1 MLNKLKFLLLGL
13 LVSWN
18 TLSWSQSKPPENPEV
33 DSLQMPK
40 DWFNLDPQ
48 ENGVMGT
55 SADKAYELLLKG
67 KSPKTTVV
75 VAVIDSGVD
84 IEHEDLEGKI
94 WVNEDEIPE
103 NGKDDDGNGYI
114 DDVNGWNFIGG
125 KDGTHVGADTYELT
139 REYARLEPIYGGVEE
154 DQIKKKQEKEYK
166 YWLTIKSKF
175 EETKKEA
182 EMNYE
187 YTSTLQENLTE
198 VAEIIKSALGKEN
211 FTAEDLEGL
220 GQEDEKVKKAG
231 FMLAQLFNN
240 IGQEGTGINEVL
252 EELSG
257 AVKHYKNQI
266 EFAYNPDFD
275 PRHIVGDDPNNYKEK
290 IYGNNNVKGP
300 DSSHGTHVSGI
311 IAADRNNSLGIRG
324 ITEHALIMPI
334 RAVPDGDER
343 DKDVANAIYYA
354 VDNGADIINM
364 SFGKSYSPG
373 KKYVDKAVR
382 YAKRKGVIMIH
393 AAGNSGE
400 EVTATNNFPNKW
412 LKKRNKLFGKDR
424 VASNW
429 IEVGASSWQG
439 DENLPGSFSNYSGKL
454 VDLFAPGVE
463 VYSTIPGNEYQSNS
477 GTSMAAPV
485 VSGVTALIMAYYPK
499 LKPSEIR
506 EILRNSVYNQSEQK
520 VIMPGKDEEVAFGS
534 LSITG
539 GLVNAYQA
547 LELAESL
554 SK

>member
-1 MLNKLKFLLLGL
+1 MLNNLKFLLVSL
-13 LVSWN
+13 LVTWT
-18 TLSWSQSKPPENPEV
+18 TLSWSQSNPTENPDL
-33 DSLQMPK
+33 DSLQLPK

-48 ENGVMGT
+48 KNGVMGT
-55 SADKAYELLLKG
+55 SADKAHELLLNG
-67 KSPKTTVV
+67 KTPKTTVV

-84 IEHEDLEGKI
+84 IDHEDLEGKI
-94 WVNEDEIPE
+94 WVNEDEIPG

-125 KDGTHVGADTYELT
+125 KDGTNVETDSYELT
-139 REYARLEPIYGGVEE
+139 REYSRLEPIYGGLEQDE
-154 DQIKKKQEKEYK
+154 IKKKQEKEYR
-166 YWLTIKSKF
+166 YWLTLKTKF
-175 EETKKEA
+175 EETKREA

-198 VAEIIKSALGKEN
+198 VAEIVKSALGKED
-211 FTAEDLEGL
+211 FTAEDMDGL
-220 GQEDEKVKKAG
+220 DQSEEKVKKAG

-240 IGQEGTGINEVL
+240 VGQDTGINEIL
-252 EELSG
+252 EELAG
-257 AVKHYKNQI
+257 AVAHYKNQM

-290 IYGNNNVKGP
+290 NYGNNDVKGP

-311 IAADRNNSLGIRG
+311 IAANRNNSLGIRG

-373 KKYVDKAVR
+373 KKHVDKAVR
-382 YAKRKGVIMIH
+382 YAKRKGVILIH

-400 EVTATNNFPNKW
+400 EVTEANNFPNKW
-412 LKKRNKLFGKDR
+412 LKKRNQLFGKDR

-429 IEVGASSWQG
+429 VEVGASAWQG
-439 DENLPGSFSNYSGKL
+439 NKNLPGSFSNYSGKA

-463 VYSTIPGNEYQSNS
+463 VYSTIPGNKYQSNS

-485 VSGVTALIMAYYPK
+485 VSGVTALIMAYYPE
-499 LKPSEIR
+499 LKPSEIK
-506 EILRNSVYNQSEQK
+506 EILSKSVYNQSEQK
-520 VIMPGKDEEVAFGS
+520 VIKPGNDEEVSFGS